1 MYPEIVLANQSQPTT
16 LALLIWNDC
25 SECRGYTLKLWDIPG
40 LNSDELYPEVDDLKT
55 STASERSSLAYS
67 FCSVHIRS
75 VSWYFF
81 LSASRECPPMGRLVA
96 CKDPGAGVHVS
107 AALFCFLLNL
117 MTNAGLV
124 YDDPIPNLNSC

>member
-1 MYPEIVLANQSQPTT
+1 MYSELVLADQSQPTI
-16 LALLIWNDC
+16 LAFLNWNDC
-25 SECRGYTLKLWDIPG
+25 SEHIVYKLMLWNIPG
-40 LNSDELYPEVDDLKT
+40 LNSDEVYLEVGDLKT

-67 FCSVHIRS
+67 FCSVHIHS

-81 LSASRECPPMGRLVA
+81 LSATRECPPMGRLVA